1 MELNLY
7 FIHFKA
13 ELQCIYHISI
23 LNGYVNNF
31 SNPFKHFST
40 FICNPEIV
48 WSWMWWTVFQLSFSG
63 FFNIRCCWMG
73 RYIAIYCKGRRFFE
87 KLDYCKY
94 TVSQLFSFLWMWI
107 DEHMQGQLYPFSIHK
122 EIFISI
128 KMGFL
133 VMLVVVVRE
142 MKWCA
147 M

>member
-1 MELNLY
+1 MYISPSAFGKLNSRFFKSIQTY
-7 FIHFKA
+7 FNVHMHPWVSLK
-13 ELQCIYHISI
+13 
-23 LNGYVNNF
+23 LNVMDSFPALVFGIF
-31 SNPFKHFST
+31 S
-40 FICNPEIV
+40 
-48 WSWMWWTVFQLSFSG
+48 
-63 FFNIRCCWMG
+63 IRCCWMG

-142 MKWCA
+142 MKWCV